1 MEPKAVNLRVNCF
14 LRPKKGKKSIMN
26 KATIIGRLDTEAQ
39 LNDNID
45 NDPKCRFKLAVCRM
59 FYRILEQR

>member
-1 MEPKAVNLRVNCF
+1 
-14 LRPKKGKKSIMN
+14 MN